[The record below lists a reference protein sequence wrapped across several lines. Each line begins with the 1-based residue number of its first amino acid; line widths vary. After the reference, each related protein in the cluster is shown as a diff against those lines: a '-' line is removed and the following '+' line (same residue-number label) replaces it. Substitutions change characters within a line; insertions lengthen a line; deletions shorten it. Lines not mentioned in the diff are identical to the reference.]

1 CEEVDRELQAPRGR
15 AHRRE
20 GDAARRADVRVPRP
34 AHQRR
39 VAARPRLQGRAIEGV
54 RRAWQLRARAPRAG
68 DLPRDRL
75 RQGRQGAR
83 HGEGELV
90 GSMRSDPIADMLT
103 RIRNASRAEHE
114 KVDIPASKLKLRVAE
129 LLKDEGFI
137 KNFRLLE
144 DPKQGTLRV
153 YLKYGT
159 GNEKMISG
167 IVRVS
172 TPGRRVY
179 VTRDRVPSVLG
190 GMGVA
195 LLSTSRGVFTD
206 RDARKQGVGGE
217 VLAYVW

>member
-1 CEEVDRELQAPRGR
+1 
-15 AHRRE
+15 
-20 GDAARRADVRVPRP
+20 
-34 AHQRR
+34 
-39 VAARPRLQGRAIEGV
+39 
-54 RRAWQLRARAPRAG
+54 
-68 DLPRDRL
+68 
-75 RQGRQGAR
+75 
-83 HGEGELV
+83 
-90 GSMRSDPIADMLT
+90 MRSDPIADMLT
-103 RIRNASRAEHE
+103 CIRNASRAEHE

-153 YLKYGT
+153 YLNYGT

-217 VLAYVW
+217 VLAYGGQVQGRTIQLALGYSHPVIFPLPEGITAEIDKQTLITLRGADKALLGQTASKLRMLRKPDPYKGKGIKYADEVVRRKVGKKAGAAAK

>member
-1 CEEVDRELQAPRGR
+1 
-15 AHRRE
+15 
-20 GDAARRADVRVPRP
+20 
-34 AHQRR
+34 
-39 VAARPRLQGRAIEGV
+39 
-54 RRAWQLRARAPRAG
+54 
-68 DLPRDRL
+68 
-75 RQGRQGAR
+75 
-83 HGEGELV
+83 
-90 GSMRSDPIADMLT
+90 
-103 RIRNASRAEHE
+103 
-114 KVDIPASKLKLRVAE
+114 DIPASKLKLRVAE

-167 IVRVS
+167 LVRVS

-179 VTRDRVPSVLG
+179 VTRARIPSVLG

-195 LLSTSRGVFTD
+195 FLSTPRGVVTD

-217 VLAYVW
+217 VLAYVWCGAHDVTYRQEARHDPAGREGSGRRRRGERRGPQGQAGAAPAAGAQLEGRWQPGRHLSRGRGP